1 MNCTESFLKT
11 GIYERF
17 EKQNEDGGYYLGL
30 AQTITDDETLGQPL
44 KLESREYLASLAEI
58 ELAILKQTLETLKE
72 KGVLNVHTDVTDE
85 RELMQSI
92 LKIKEQFLSQKA
104 LYRPK

>member
-1 MNCTESFLKT
+1 M
-11 GIYERF
+11 
-17 EKQNEDGGYYLGL
+17 
-30 AQTITDDETLGQPL
+30 

-58 ELAILKQTLETLKE
+58 ELAILKQTLDTLKE

-92 LKIKEQFLSQKA
+92 LKIKE
-104 LYRPK
+104 